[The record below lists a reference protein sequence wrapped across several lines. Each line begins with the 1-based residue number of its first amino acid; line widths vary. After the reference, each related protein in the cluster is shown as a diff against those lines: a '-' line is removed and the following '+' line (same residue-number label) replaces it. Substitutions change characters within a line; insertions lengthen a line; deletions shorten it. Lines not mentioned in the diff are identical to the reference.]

1 MSILPLLF
9 SPQAPLF
16 LIAGPCAIESRAM
29 ALETAGRMAAT
40 CAELNLPFIFKAS
53 YDKANRTS
61 SAAGRGLG
69 RDDGLA
75 VLAEIKEEF
84 GVPVLT
90 DVHVPADAAAAAAVA
105 DVLQIPAFLCRQTDL
120 IAACAETGRAM
131 HIKKG
136 QFLAPDDMLQVV
148 DKARHFG
155 CRHVLVCERGNSFG
169 YHNLVVD
176 MRALVWLRQCGC
188 PVVFDATHSTQ
199 LPGAAG
205 DKTAG
210 LREMT
215 PPLARAAVAVG
226 INGLFMETHPD
237 PAQAVSDAATQ
248 IPLDEMPKLLASL
261 QALHRAVT
269 TITAAPPPA

>member
-16 LIAGPCAIESRAM
+16 LIAGPCAIESRQM
-29 ALETAGRMAAT
+29 ALEVAERMAET
-40 CAELNLPFIFKAS
+40 CVQLNLPFIFKAS
-53 YDKANRTS
+53 YDKANRTAA
-61 SAAGRGLG
+61 SAARGVGREE
-69 RDDGLA
+69 GLA
-75 VLAEIKEEF
+75 ILAEIKKKF

-90 DVHVPADAAAAAAVA
+90 DVHLPEEAASVAAVA

-131 HIKKG
+131 NIKKG

-148 DKARHFG
+148 EKARHHG
-155 CRHVLVCERGNSFG
+155 CRHVLVCERGTSFG
-169 YHNLVVD
+169 YHDLVVD
-176 MRALVWLRQCGC
+176 MRALVWLRQSGC
-188 PVVFDATHSTQ
+188 PVVFDATHATQ

-226 INGLFMETHPD
+226 INGLFMETHPE
-237 PAQAVSDAATQ
+237 PARAISDAATQ
-248 IPLDEMPKLLASL
+248 IPLAQMPELLSSL
-261 QALHRAVT
+261 LRLHRAT
-269 TITAAPPPA
+269 QPLSPA